1 MATPDILAFADPY
14 TEALHDVPGVRLLR
28 AHKLTDNEE
37 RTTGAAAIES
47 MVKST
52 ITTEQLEAWLKRG
65 DTVDDVF
72 KALHLQ
78 KAGDALL
85 DNPQLS
91 VLINYM
97 NRFNTANP
105 TKKTNVVAALT
116 AHYGD
121 QRLTKIIEAATKSP
135 TSSKMAKHLQTEQV
149 QRWLTDKK
157 TPEDVFGLLKLNKF
171 WPLSWIS
178 SDLFNKPG
186 LTTWIRYLDDFNEA
200 NPEQKT
206 TLLSILSAR
215 YSDKTLVN
223 MLIEAN
229 NVRST
234 STIAKRIQA
243 EQTRLWLDNKVA
255 PADIFKTLNLNK
267 AGDKIFENPLF
278 SAWINYADEFHLMHS
293 DTQLATMPTLLTH
306 YNDRKLS
313 SMIMA
318 AVEIPSTKTLAERVQ
333 SELQRTWLFR
343 RDTPDDVFHLLKLR
357 TNKLLENPL
366 FPVWTKYVA
375 YYNSMNFKTKYDLI
389 ATLTYYYGG
398 DREFT
403 KMLMAAVKEPN
414 TNKLA
419 TELQDLQ
426 IARWISKKY
435 SPAQVSTFLGADDAS
450 RILYKRYVAT
460 YNGQY

>member
-85 DNPQLS
+85 DNPQLC

-135 TSSKMAKHLQTEQV
+135 TSSKMAKHFQTEQV

-243 EQTRLWLDNKVA
+243 EQTRFWLDNKVA

-267 AGDKIFENPLF
+267 AGDNIFENPLF
-278 SAWINYADEFHLMHS
+278 SAWINYADDFHLMHS

-333 SELQRTWLFR
+333 SEL
-343 RDTPDDVFHLLKLR
+343 

-398 DREFT
+398 DRELT

-426 IARWISKKY
+426 IARWISKKF
-435 SPAQVSTFLGADDAS
+435 SPAQVSTFLGADNAS
-450 RILYKRYVAT
+450 SILYKRYVAT